1 MVIIEGEFL
10 KPLTCIMNKKIEVLD
25 ADISR
30 NRRLS
35 ARRTYVVTTEVH
47 VKEHATLTIEN
58 GTTILIKN
66 GLVADSKLR
75 RAALIFDQGSALRA
89 RRVYIKA
96 CANDFKQCK
105 EADNAGVWFLGN
117 FQPASKDTISVKPQ
131 RKAMRSSF
139 KADLL
144 ATYYLGRRDPT
155 VHRSRARAVQDDIDG
170 LSILGVGPAEWSVS
184 EVRSFYSADDGIDL
198 TNSHI
203 RLDRLKI
210 QTPVEDGINL
220 SSSQLEIHQ
229 SLKLKVKKTAIPD
242 RDLVDFETD
251 DGPSFLVLHARCKLD
266 LNGVF
271 GDQVALISDDMPV
284 PDTSTDNETRYKFK
298 GKLKRPALIYS
309 IDQD

>member
-1 MVIIEGEFL
+1 M
-10 KPLTCIMNKKIEVLD
+10 TKKIEILD
-25 ADISR
+25 TDISG

-35 ARRTYVVTTEVH
+35 ARRIYVVTTEVH
-47 VKEHATLTIEN
+47 VKENATLTIEN

-89 RRVYIKA
+89 RRVYFKA
-96 CANDFKQCK
+96 CTNDFKQTK
-105 EADNAGVWFLGN
+105 HADNAGLWFLGH
-117 FQPASKDTISVKPQ
+117 FQRASKDTVTVKPQ
-131 RKAMRSSF
+131 RKSIRSSF
-139 KADLL
+139 KADLI
-144 ATYYLGRRDPT
+144 ATYYLGRLDPIKET
-155 VHRSRARAVQDDIDG
+155 SRTLAVQDDIDG
-170 LSILGVGPAEWSVS
+170 LSILGVGPAEWSIS

-198 TNSHI
+198 TNSYSS
-203 RLDRLKI
+203 LDRLKV

-220 SSSQLEIHQ
+220 SSSRLEVHK
-229 SLKLKVKKTAIPD
+229 SLKLKVKKTTVQD

-266 LNGVF
+266 IKGVF
-271 GDQVALISDDMPV
+271 GDEVALVSDELPV
-284 PDTSTDNETRYKFK
+284 PNTDTDNETPYKFK

>member
-1 MVIIEGEFL
+1 MS
-10 KPLTCIMNKKIEVLD
+10 KKVEILD
-25 ADISR
+25 TDITR

-35 ARRTYVVTTEVH
+35 ARRIYVVTTEVH

-96 CANDFKQCK
+96 CTNDFKQSK

-117 FQPASKDTISVKPQ
+117 YQQASKDTVSVKPQ

-144 ATYYLGRRDPT
+144 ATYYLGRQDPT
-155 VHRSRARAVQDDIDG
+155 AHRSRARAVQDDIDG
-170 LSILGVGPAEWSVS
+170 LSLLGVGPAEWSVS
-184 EVRSFYSADDGIDL
+184 EVRSFYSADDGVDL
-198 TNSHI
+198 TKSHI

-210 QTPVEDGINL
+210 QAPVEDGINL

-229 SLKLKVKKTAIPD
+229 SLKLKVKKTAVPD

-251 DGPSFLVLHARCKLD
+251 DGPSFLILHAKCRLD
-266 LNGVF
+266 IKGVF
-271 GDQVALISDDMPV
+271 GDQVALISDDMPS
-284 PDTSTDNETRYKFK
+284 PDTRTDNETRYKFK
-298 GKLKRPALIYS
+298 GQLKRAALIYS